1 MDLLS
6 GKLYWPETLDA
17 AHTYPMLEQD
27 IDCDVLIIGAGS
39 SGAQCAYYL
48 SNYDLKVVVAD
59 KRKAGTGSTSV
70 NTALIQYA
78 GDKTFAELINS
89 FGEAYSARHL
99 KLCEKAIKEIE
110 NAEQLFCDK
119 FEFEWKDTLYYASS
133 SEDIAKLE
141 QEYHYLRK
149 HGFPVEL
156 WDEKKIEEHYSFI
169 KPAAIYYKNDA
180 VINPLKFTYA
190 LLDYAKSKG
199 AVIYENTALTGHKI
213 EGNTTV
219 FFSAKG
225 SIRAKKVI
233 FACGY
238 EGLEIKKEKNAVITS
253 SYAVVTNQIADFTA
267 WYNKTLIW
275 ESARPYIY
283 FRTTA
288 DNRIIIGGLDEN
300 TGYADARDAHITH
313 KREQLINELHKLF
326 PDIDAEPEYFLA
338 AFYGGTHD
346 GLPIIGEYKE
356 IPNSYFLFA
365 YGDNGTVYSMV
376 LSQIIT
382 DIIVKGQSSDLE
394 LYRQDRPLLM
404 K

>member
-1 MDLLS
+1 M
-6 GKLYWPETLDA
+6 
-17 AHTYPMLEQD
+17 
-27 IDCDVLIIGAGS
+27 
-39 SGAQCAYYL
+39 
-48 SNYDLKVVVAD
+48 
-59 KRKAGTGSTSV
+59 
-70 NTALIQYA
+70 
-78 GDKTFAELINS
+78 
-89 FGEAYSARHL
+89 
-99 KLCEKAIKEIE
+99 
-110 NAEQLFCDK
+110 
-119 FEFEWKDTLYYASS
+119 
-133 SEDIAKLE
+133 
-141 QEYHYLRK
+141 
-149 HGFPVEL
+149 
-156 WDEKKIEEHYSFI
+156 
-169 KPAAIYYKNDA
+169 
-180 VINPLKFTYA
+180 KFTYA

-213 EGNTTV
+213 EGNITV

-300 TGYADARDAHITH
+300 TGYADARDAQIIH

-382 DIIVKGQSSDLE
+382 DIIVKGPSSDLE